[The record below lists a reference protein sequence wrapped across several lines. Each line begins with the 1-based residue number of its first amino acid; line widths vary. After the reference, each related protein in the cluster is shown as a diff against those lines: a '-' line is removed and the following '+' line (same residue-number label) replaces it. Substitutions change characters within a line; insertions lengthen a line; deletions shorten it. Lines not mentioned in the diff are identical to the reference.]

1 MAYCTGFFVW
11 KNTILAYY
19 QRGDGMKVYNTMS
32 RSLEEIVPL
41 EDGHIRLYTCGP
53 TVYNAAHIGN
63 FRTYVFE
70 DLLRRYLQYCGFRV
84 TQVMNLTDVD
94 DKTIRGSRESGL
106 PLREYTQKYKDMF
119 FEDIKRLNIE
129 AAEHYP
135 AATDHV
141 PEMIALIERLFENG
155 LAYKSDDGSVYFSIS
170 KYPNYGRL
178 ARVDLEGM
186 QSGARVAQDEY
197 EKDNVADFALWK
209 AWSEEDGDVVWDS
222 PWGRGRPGWHIEC
235 SAMSMKYLGES
246 FDMHTGGI
254 DNMFPHHDDEIAQSE
269 GATGK
274 QFVKYWMHSAHLIV
288 DGKKMSKS
296 LGNFYTLRE
305 VLERGYR
312 GREVR
317 YVLLAAH
324 YRQSLNFTFKAL
336 DAARVALGRLDEL
349 GDRLRETST
358 IGTGLP
364 EWAVAAK
371 SGFEAALDDDL
382 NIAEAL
388 ASIFDMVHGG
398 NRAID
403 SGDLD
408 WSADAVLD
416 LLKKFDSVLG
426 VLEKDEDESGPDAEV
441 EALLEERSKARAE
454 KNWAESDRIRDLLA
468 EMGWEV
474 RDSADGQKLKRL
486 G

>member
-1 MAYCTGFFVW
+1 
-11 KNTILAYY
+11 
-19 QRGDGMKVYNTMS
+19 
-32 RSLEEIVPL
+32 
-41 EDGHIRLYTCGP
+41 
-53 TVYNAAHIGN
+53 
-63 FRTYVFE
+63 
-70 DLLRRYLQYCGFRV
+70 
-84 TQVMNLTDVD
+84 
-94 DKTIRGSRESGL
+94 
-106 PLREYTQKYKDMF
+106 
-119 FEDIKRLNIE
+119 
-129 AAEHYP
+129 
-135 AATDHV
+135 
-141 PEMIALIERLFENG
+141 
-155 LAYKSDDGSVYFSIS
+155 
-170 KYPNYGRL
+170 
-178 ARVDLEGM
+178 
-186 QSGARVAQDEY
+186 
-197 EKDNVADFALWK
+197 
-209 AWSEEDGDVVWDS
+209 
-222 PWGRGRPGWHIEC
+222 
-235 SAMSMKYLGES
+235 
-246 FDMHTGGI
+246 
-254 DNMFPHHDDEIAQSE
+254 
-269 GATGK
+269 
-274 QFVKYWMHSAHLIV
+274 MHSAHLIV

-336 DAARVALGRLDEL
+336 DAARVALGRLDEF

-358 IGTGLP
+358 IGAGLP